1 MTLYLRVYS
10 GFGIHVP
17 TGTVDLIRSMSL
29 RVIVG
34 LANVRL
40 QPRRLS
46 VPTAIANSAW
56 LERVASSYHGSLTV
70 APSLRPLNQMA
81 AIPAESRSVLI
92 SSLGSVGTRTAMS
105 TEAKVV
111 EKY

>member
-1 MTLYLRVYS
+1 
-10 GFGIHVP
+10 
-17 TGTVDLIRSMSL
+17 
-29 RVIVG
+29 
-34 LANVRL
+34 
-40 QPRRLS
+40 
-46 VPTAIANSAW
+46 
-56 LERVASSYHGSLTV
+56 
-70 APSLRPLNQMA
+70 MA